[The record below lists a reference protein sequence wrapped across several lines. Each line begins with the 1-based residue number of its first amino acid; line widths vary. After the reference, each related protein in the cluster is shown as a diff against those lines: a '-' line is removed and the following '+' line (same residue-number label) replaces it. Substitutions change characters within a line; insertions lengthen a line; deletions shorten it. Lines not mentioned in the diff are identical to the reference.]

1 MIYAAV
7 VIRLIYHYHIALSF
21 VSVSWVS
28 LPVLLLLFIL
38 YRISR
43 TTWSMLLKQHYAST
57 VIIGVL
63 LLFFSIYALSYNLS
77 LQRFDYNR
85 WVGYPEQRALMVN
98 DFLQEHNLVGLTP
111 AEVMDLLGA
120 SDSANRADDDDD
132 TVVYDLG
139 ALRRMD
145 YKSEKLFIY
154 LNERG
159 YVKSYEIVTR

>member
-1 MIYAAV
+1 
-7 VIRLIYHYHIALSF
+7 
-21 VSVSWVS
+21 
-28 LPVLLLLFIL
+28 
-38 YRISR
+38 
-43 TTWSMLLKQHYAST
+43 MLLKQHYAST

-77 LQRFDYNR
+77 SQRFDYNR